1 MKTKKTY
8 RSKTQMKR
16 VTRNNLLLFI
26 EWKKEYINGEKKDTT
41 LLTKINNYIVN
52 VINKDDKYY
61 RKLHD
66 FGFTNNELKYL
77 M

>member
-1 MKTKKTY
+1 MKTKLEQ
-8 RSKTQMKR
+8 KTQMKR

-26 EWKKEYINGEKKDTT
+26 EWKKEYINSEKKDTT

-61 RKLHD
+61 RKLYD

>member
-16 VTRNNLLLFI
+16 VTKNNLLLFI
-26 EWKKEYINGEKKDTT
+26 EWKKEYINSEKKDTT

-61 RKLHD
+61 RKLYD
-66 FGFTNNELKYL
+66 FDFTDKELKYL

>member
-16 VTRNNLLLFI
+16 VTKNNLLLFI

-66 FGFTNNELKYL
+66 FDFTNNELKYL